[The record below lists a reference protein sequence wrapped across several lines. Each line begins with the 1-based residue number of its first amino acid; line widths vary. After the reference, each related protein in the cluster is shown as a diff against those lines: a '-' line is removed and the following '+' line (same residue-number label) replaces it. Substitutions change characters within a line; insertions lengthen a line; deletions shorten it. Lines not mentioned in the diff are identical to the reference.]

1 MKKRVLGLIFGVA
14 ALVLAGCGGGE
25 TTTTT
30 VAPTPTPTTPEPTT
44 PEPTTPEP
52 VFVAP
57 THISIIG
64 SFNGW
69 NGDVDLATS
78 DEGHTWSI
86 DNHFFEKDTEW
97 KLRMNH
103 TWPDGN
109 NGLKDWGYSSVVE
122 GKDLVSESGGN
133 IKISTAGTY
142 SIDFSYDNNTIDLE
156 LVEVYVPL
164 AIEVSAPA
172 ESVYVTKT
180 LQLSYSWNKENIT
193 DGVIW
198 STSNSEIASIDENGL
213 VTAKAAGEVT
223 LTATHAT
230 NADIT
235 DSVTITVKDVVLNVA
250 SATTNG
256 ATWNLDGLYSDNPVI
271 SVGKGNGDAFLGE
284 EDYNYI
290 DFKVSGQKY
299 YAEATIK
306 VSEWDGWAWN
316 RHGLVNR
323 VASVTDSSQTRGFQ
337 YSLNPNKIIQIENPN
352 GWGAITDSSQTWNF
366 FNNESFTDHKV
377 GLLRDGNKF
386 YYFHNDELIA
396 VDSNASMLTDV
407 DTIPQI
413 VIVDH
418 VAEIS
423 GIYATTDVTEIDNI
437 VATRGQRKFLATYKE
452 NVAID
457 EEAGTITFKN
467 NNNQWPFDNAK
478 DNAALSL
485 YNALCFP
492 ANTTGTLKFDFKFT
506 DFGADNDSAFV
517 GAWLKSNSD
526 TTARSFLANKYAF
539 GINGW
544 DYNGNMSLQ
553 IPEKNDLEE
562 NPIKADEVHTLE
574 VIRVENGGWIVK
586 LDGVSERSWGWDV
599 WNGTHNINFFA
610 VNCNAVISNI
620 SLTLN

>member
-30 VAPTPTPTTPEPTT
+30 VAPTPTPTTPTPTT

-69 NGDVDLATS
+69 DGDVDLATS

-142 SIDFSYDNNTIDLE
+142 SIDFSYDNNAIDLE

-213 VTAKAAGEVT
+213 VTANAAGEVT

-235 DSVTITVKDVVLNVA
+235 DSVTITVKDVALNVA

-284 EDYNYI
+284 EDYNTI
-290 DFKVSGQKY
+290 DFKVSGRKY

-306 VSEWDGWAWN
+306 VSECDGWDWN
-316 RHGLVNR
+316 RHGLVNKVVDTSNSR
-323 VASVTDSSQTRGFQ
+323 GFTYSLNSNKIILIENPNYWGAVTDSSQV
-337 YSLNPNKIIQIENPN
+337 
-352 GWGAITDSSQTWNF
+352 WNF
-366 FNNESFTDHKV
+366 FNNDSFTDHKV

-437 VATRGQRKFLATYKE
+437 VATRGARRFMPTYAE
-452 NVAID
+452 NVIID
-457 EEAGTITFKN
+457 ETAGTITFQN
-467 NNNQWPFDNAK
+467 NTNLWPFDNCK
-478 DNAALSL
+478 DHAALSL
-485 YNALCFP
+485 YNSFCFP
-492 ANTTGTLKFDFKFT
+492 ANTTGTLRFDVCFT
-506 DFGADNDSAFV
+506 DFGAENDNAFV
-517 GAWLKSNSD
+517 GAWLKSTSN
-526 TTARSFLANKYAF
+526 TEARSFMVNKYKF
-539 GINGW
+539 GMEGW
-544 DYNGNMSLQ
+544 GFNGNMTPQ
-553 IPEKNDLEE
+553 ISVPTDLEE
-562 NPIKADEVHTLE
+562 TPVKAGQVYTVE
-574 VIRVENGGWIVK
+574 VIRLADGAGWTMTFNGIQGQV
-586 LDGVSERSWGWDV
+586 WGWDA
-599 WNGTHNINFFA
+599 WNGSHNINLFA
-610 VNCNAVISNI
+610 INCNAVISNI